1 MYNQGTSVQFHC
13 LLCELIK
20 QFEESLQMVLVSWGS
35 KSNKQQGMTKSAKFW
50 LLDDDLEAVMFFSSV
65 LYRLATG
72 SAIENT

>member
-1 MYNQGTSVQFHC
+1 
-13 LLCELIK
+13 
-20 QFEESLQMVLVSWGS
+20 MVLVSWGS